1 MKSYEKSLGISN
13 TVLYFVQTG
22 LAIYVWTLDEHI
34 FFKSHFKMSGLPW
47 FLRCCLK
54 HRWILSNSSGLE
66 LEVPRSPGATISMAL
81 CSLDV
86 GSVPC
91 QPESPTGWCTV
102 PEIQV
107 LTNISMEA
115 SCVREIY
122 PFATPTSLN
131 NDLRSACHYSGAIP
145 IWRFLLIHDF
155 EIWCARIFHWY
166 FVLFCQQVARLAIL
180 VHGQRQALGSLDLSF
195 HGSKAIEPSRNES
208 GP

>member
-1 MKSYEKSLGISN
+1 M
-13 TVLYFVQTG
+13 
-22 LAIYVWTLDEHI
+22 WTLDEHI

-107 LTNISMEA
+107 LTYISMEA
-115 SCVREIY
+115 SCVREIF

-131 NDLRSACHYSGAIP
+131 NDLRSACHYSGQYQSGGFCWYMI
-145 IWRFLLIHDF
+145 LIFGAVGYSIDTLS
-155 EIWCARIFHWY
+155 Y
-166 FVLFCQQVARLAIL
+166 FA
-180 VHGQRQALGSLDLSF
+180 
-195 HGSKAIEPSRNES
+195 SR
-208 GP
+208 

>member
-107 LTNISMEA
+107 LTNISILCKGNLSIRNTNQLKRWPSFCMSLQWGNTNLEVFVDTWFWNL
-115 SCVREIY
+115 VR
-122 PFATPTSLN
+122 
-131 NDLRSACHYSGAIP
+131 
-145 IWRFLLIHDF
+145 
-155 EIWCARIFHWY
+155 
-166 FVLFCQQVARLAIL
+166 
-180 VHGQRQALGSLDLSF
+180 
-195 HGSKAIEPSRNES
+195 
-208 GP
+208 